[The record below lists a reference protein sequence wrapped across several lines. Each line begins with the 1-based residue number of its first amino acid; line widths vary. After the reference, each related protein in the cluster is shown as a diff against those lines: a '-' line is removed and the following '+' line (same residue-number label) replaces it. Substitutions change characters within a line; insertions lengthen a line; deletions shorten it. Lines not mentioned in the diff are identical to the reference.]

1 MNKRNAKISI
11 AIVLLLVVSFFWGEL
26 DPFSNKGVP
35 EVDENIVIQKT
46 DEKEEAEGEEFNLA
60 LALEKDTIL
69 EAESTEDE
77 VESEEERDL
86 KEVDMDIELEEK
98 EEKAKADASKDK
110 KPAGKVAEK
119 AKEDKDDLVVA
130 KNDQMPKVKMAQVSQ
145 DSLTLKINAKTILN
159 NMDKLDKNKA
169 KLIPKNGMIFDSSNV
184 AVNEGDSVFD
194 VLIREMQSAGIHLES
209 NVTPVYK
216 TNYVEGINNI
226 YEFDAGEL
234 SGWMYKVNG
243 KFPSKGAS
251 EVKVKPGDVIE
262 WVYTCNLGEDIG
274 GKNSTGGRR

>member
-77 VESEEERDL
+77 VESEEERNL

-130 KNDQMPKVKMAQVSQ
+130 KNDQMPKVKMAQASQ